1 MVRRFRPIRAKV
13 GKQSIPNT
21 ASQTEA
27 EFTAAV
33 NRQLGDLVDN
43 FKAFVAHM
51 QDVSADVLYDA
62 LEPTFRKS
70 QRYAP
75 VKTKAL
81 VNSGY
86 LEKRQFRGESVVEIG
101 YGKGGEPHYAPYV
114 HERLD
119 LQHKSPTKA
128 KFLQA
133 ALEEDANSIQSRIVR
148 GMKEAS
154 GV

>member
-13 GKQSIPNT
+13 GKHAIPNT

-27 EFTAAV
+27 EFTASV
-33 NRQLGDLVDN
+33 QKQLGTIVDN

-51 QDVSADVLYDA
+51 EDVSADVLYDA
-62 LEPTFRKS
+62 MLPTFKKS
-70 QRYAP
+70 QRYTP
-75 VKTKAL
+75 VDTHAL

-86 LEKRQFRGESVVEIG
+86 LEKRQFRGESVVEVG

-114 HERLD
+114 HED
-119 LQHKSPTKA
+119 LEKQHKSPTRA
-128 KFLQA
+128 KFLQS
-133 ALEEDANSIQSRIVR
+133 ALEEDANNIQRLIIR